1 MSVDKI
7 RIALQVSVNS
17 IVPAIDT
24 VWENVPY
31 TPQLGVDY
39 QAVFLKT
46 VPYNPVYG
54 TGTEVTRYN
63 GILYVRLFMANDTL
77 RPKGTKLI
85 TDRALLLL
93 DKFKRGSTHINSNV
107 ECIIEET
114 PDFNTEGVEGDR
126 FKGLFTAKFFTNL
139 L

>member
-31 TPQLGVDY
+31 AVKPGVHY

-54 TGTEVTRYN
+54 TVLTTRYN

-77 RPKGTKLI
+77 KPKGTKLI

-93 DKFKRGSTHINSNV
+93 DKFKIGSSHINSNV

-114 PDFNTEGVEGDR
+114 PDFNTEGADGDR